1 MPGRLRC
8 YHAALRLDFGRLIKA
23 YEMGRLA
30 AVMVIAPW
38 GRDQHPRIKNDPFGR
53 RGPGVVTGGRGG
65 GRVAVGA
72 GRRWSS
78 LRLQAGWARGS
89 LLAGF
94 DIDESQQ
101 GDCLSAS

>member
-30 AVMVIAPW
+30 AVMVIAPR

-65 GRVAVGA
+65 GCRQALVVLEAA
-72 GRRWSS
+72 GRV
-78 LRLQAGWARGS
+78 GS
-89 LLAGF
+89 RVTLGG
-94 DIDESQQ
+94 I
-101 GDCLSAS
+101 